1 MGAPK
6 LRVDPKLRID
16 PELRIDP
23 KLRIENVALRFRSR
37 TGVPVTALDNI
48 SFDVE
53 DKEFSVIVGPSGCGK
68 TSLLRLVAGLI
79 EPTEGSISLDNARIS
94 GPGKDR
100 GMVFQSST
108 LFPWLTVQDNVEFG
122 LRIARMPAAQRRE
135 TARRFIAQVGLNGF
149 ERLYPKQLS
158 GGMMQ
163 RVALARALA
172 NDPAVLLMDEPFGAL
187 DSQTRS
193 LMQELLLDIWQSSH
207 KTVLFITH
215 DIDES
220 ILLGDRVYVMTARP
234 GRIKELV
241 EIDLPRP
248 RTVDMLTTDAFITI
262 KRRIMHSIHEEA
274 MRSVAS
280 ERQRGIP

>member
-1 MGAPK
+1 MPAS
-6 LRVDPKLRID
+6 PKLRISD
-16 PELRIDP
+16 
-23 KLRIENVALRFRSR
+23 VALRFTPRS
-37 TGVPVTALDNI
+37 GAPVTALENI
-48 SFDVE
+48 SLDVD

-79 EPTEGSISLDNARIS
+79 EPSEGVIYLDNAAVS
-94 GPGKDR
+94 GPGRDR
-100 GMVFQSST
+100 GMVFQSYT

-122 LRIARMPAAQRRE
+122 LRIAGQPADRRRDI
-135 TARRFIAQVGLNGF
+135 ARRFIAQVGLEGF

-172 NDPAVLLMDEPFGAL
+172 NDPAILLMDEPFGAL
-187 DSQTRS
+187 DSQTRT
-193 LMQELLLDIWQSSH
+193 LMQELLLDIWQQSH

-234 GRIKELV
+234 GRIKEMV

-248 RTVDMLTTDAFITI
+248 RTFEMLTSDAFMAI
-262 KRRIMHSIHEEA
+262 KRRIMGSIHEEA
-274 MRSVAS
+274 MQSVAS
-280 ERQRGIP
+280 ERRR

>member
-1 MGAPK
+1 MGVP
-6 LRVDPKLRID
+6 
-16 PELRIDP
+16 P
-23 KLRIENVALRFRSR
+23 KLRIENVALRFTSR
-37 TGVPVTALDNI
+37 NGASVTALDNI
-48 SFDVE
+48 SLDVE

-79 EPTEGSISLDNARIS
+79 EPSEGTILLDNARIS

-100 GMVFQSST
+100 GMVFQSYT
-108 LFPWLTVQDNVEFG
+108 LFPWLTVQNNVEFG
-122 LRIARMPAAQRRE
+122 LRIGGMPTSLRQE
-135 TARRFIAQVGLNGF
+135 IARRFIAQVGLEGF
-149 ERLYPKQLS
+149 ERLYPRQLS

-172 NDPAVLLMDEPFGAL
+172 NDPAILLMDEPFGAL

-193 LMQELLLDIWQSSH
+193 VMQELLLDIWQQSH

-215 DIDES
+215 DIDEL

-234 GRIKELV
+234 GRIKERV
-241 EIDLPRP
+241 HIDLPRP
-248 RTVDMLTTDAFITI
+248 RNVDMLTSDAFMSI

-274 MRSVAS
+274 MRSIAL
-280 ERQRGIP
+280 

>member
-1 MGAPK
+1 MGDGDVIAAPAAALK
-6 LRVDPKLRID
+6 PAKLRIAD
-16 PELRIDP
+16 
-23 KLRIENVALRFRSR
+23 VALRFTPRR
-37 TGVPVTALDNI
+37 GAPVTALERI
-48 SFDVE
+48 SLDVR
-53 DKEFSVIVGPSGCGK
+53 DQEFSVIVGPSGCGK

-79 EPTEGSISLDNARIS
+79 EPSEGAIWLDDRRVT
-94 GPGKDR
+94 GPGRDR
-100 GMVFQSST
+100 GMVFQSYT
-108 LFPWLTVQDNVEFG
+108 LFPWLTVQQNVEFG
-122 LRIARMPAAQRRE
+122 LKVAGMPPRQRHDVS
-135 TARRFIAQVGLNGF
+135 RRFILQVGLEGF
-149 ERLYPKQLS
+149 ERHYPRQLS

-193 LMQELLLDIWQSSH
+193 LMQELLLDIWQQSS

-234 GRIKELV
+234 GRIKEMV

-248 RTVDMLTTDAFITI
+248 RHVDMLTSAAFMGL
-262 KRRIMHSIHEEA
+262 KRHIMRLIHEEA
-274 MRSVAS
+274 VLSFAS
-280 ERQRGIP
+280 GEA

>member
-1 MGAPK
+1 VGAPK
-6 LRVDPKLRID
+6 LRID
-16 PELRIDP
+16 
-23 KLRIENVALRFRSR
+23 NVALRFKSR
-37 TGVPVTALDNI
+37 TGMPVTALDNI
-48 SFDVE
+48 SFEVE

-100 GMVFQSST
+100 GMVFQSYT

-122 LRIARMPAAQRRE
+122 MRIAGVAAAQRRE

-234 GRIKELV
+234 GRIKEMV

-248 RTVDMLTTDAFITI
+248 RTVEMLTTDAFISI

-274 MRSVAS
+274 MRSVVT
-280 ERQRGIP
+280 ERQNIG

>member
-1 MGAPK
+1 VAA
-6 LRVDPKLRID
+6 PKLRID
-16 PELRIDP
+16 
-23 KLRIENVALRFRSR
+23 NVALRFKPR
-37 TGVPVTALDNI
+37 TGDPVTALENI
-48 SFDVE
+48 SLGVG

-79 EPTEGSISLDNARIS
+79 EPTEGSISLDNTSIS

-100 GMVFQSST
+100 GMVFQSYT

-122 LRIARMPAAQRRE
+122 LRIAGIPTAQRRE
-135 TARRFIAQVGLNGF
+135 ASRRYIAQVGLTGF

-172 NDPAVLLMDEPFGAL
+172 NDPAILLMDEPFGAL

-234 GRIKELV
+234 GRIKEMV

-248 RTVDMLTTDAFITI
+248 RTVEMLTSNAFMAI

-274 MRSVAS
+274 MRSVAIA
-280 ERQRGIP
+280 RT

>member
-1 MGAPK
+1 VAATLEVRDLVKAFATGHRA
-6 LRVDPKLRID
+6 VD
-16 PELRIDP
+16 
-23 KLRIENVALRFRSR
+23 
-37 TGVPVTALDNI
+37 GVTFTVPAG
-48 SFDVE
+48 E
-53 DKEFSVIVGPSGCGK
+53 IVVLLGPSGCGK

-79 EPTEGSISLDNARIS
+79 EPTEGWITLDNARIS

-100 GMVFQSST
+100 GMVFQSYT

-122 LRIARMPAAQRRE
+122 LRIAGMAAAQRRE
-135 TARRFIAQVGLNGF
+135 TARRFITQVGLNGF
-149 ERLYPKQLS
+149 EQLYPKQLS

-234 GRIKELV
+234 GRIKEMV

-248 RTVDMLTTDAFITI
+248 RTVEMLTTDAFMGI

-274 MRSVAS
+274 MRSVAT
-280 ERQRGIP
+280 ERQDLR

>member
-1 MGAPK
+1 VAA
-6 LRVDPKLRID
+6 
-16 PELRIDP
+16 P

-37 TGVPVTALDNI
+37 TGAPVTALDNI
-48 SFDVE
+48 SLVVE

-79 EPTEGSISLDNARIS
+79 EPTEGSISLDNTSIS

-100 GMVFQSST
+100 GMVFQSYA

-122 LRIARMPAAQRRE
+122 LRIAGIPAAQRRE
-135 TARRFIAQVGLNGF
+135 TSRRYIAEVGLTGF

-172 NDPAVLLMDEPFGAL
+172 NDPAILLMDEPFGAL

-234 GRIKELV
+234 GRIKEMV
-241 EIDLPRP
+241 EIGLPRP
-248 RTVDMLTTDAFITI
+248 RTVEMLTSDAFMAI
-262 KRRIMHSIHEEA
+262 KRRIMRSIHEEA
-274 MRSVAS
+274 MRSVAI
-280 ERQRGIP
+280 ERT

>member
-1 MGAPK
+1 MG
-6 LRVDPKLRID
+6 DS
-16 PELRIDP
+16 ELMLQTATRAAV
-23 KLRIENVALRFRSR
+23 KLRIEDVALRFTPRR
-37 TGVPVTALDNI
+37 GAPVTALERI
-48 SFDVE
+48 SLDVR

-79 EPTEGSISLDNARIS
+79 EPTEGAIWLDEQRIT
-94 GPGKDR
+94 GPGRDR
-100 GMVFQSST
+100 GMVFQSYT
-108 LFPWLTVQDNVEFG
+108 LFPWLTVQQNVEFG
-122 LRIARMPAAQRRE
+122 LKISGVSPQQR
-135 TARRFIAQVGLNGF
+135 ADISRRFIAQVGLEGF
-149 ERLYPKQLS
+149 ERHYPKQLS

-193 LMQELLLDIWQSSH
+193 LMQELLLDIWQQSS

-234 GRIKELV
+234 GRIKEMV

-248 RTVDMLTTDAFITI
+248 RSVDVLTSEAFMTL
-262 KRRIMHSIHEEA
+262 KRRIMRLIHEEA
-274 MRSVAS
+274 VRSFATD
-280 ERQRGIP
+280 GA

>member
-1 MGAPK
+1 VAAA
-6 LRVDPKLRID
+6 KLRID
-16 PELRIDP
+16 
-23 KLRIENVALRFRSR
+23 NVVLRFKSR
-37 TGVPVTALDNI
+37 TGDAITALENI
-48 SFDVE
+48 SLNVE

-68 TSLLRLVAGLI
+68 SSLLRLVAGLI
-79 EPTEGSISLDNARIS
+79 EPTEGSISLDNVSIS

-100 GMVFQSST
+100 GMVFQSYT

-122 LRIARMPAAQRRE
+122 LRLAGIPTAQRRE
-135 TARRFIAQVGLNGF
+135 TSRRYIAQVGLTGF

-172 NDPAVLLMDEPFGAL
+172 NDPAMLLMDEPFGAL

-215 DIDES
+215 DIDEA

-234 GRIKELV
+234 GRIKEMV
-241 EIDLPRP
+241 EIGLPRP
-248 RTVDMLTTDAFITI
+248 RIVEMLTSDAFMAI

-274 MRSVAS
+274 RRSVAI
-280 ERQRGIP
+280 ERP

>member
-1 MGAPK
+1 VGDSELTVGAPP
-6 LRVDPKLRID
+6 LTRAKLRIAD
-16 PELRIDP
+16 
-23 KLRIENVALRFRSR
+23 VALRFTPKRGAS
-37 TGVPVTALDNI
+37 VTALERI
-48 SFDVE
+48 SLDIG

-79 EPTEGSISLDNARIS
+79 VPSEGAIWLDDSRVT
-94 GPGKDR
+94 GPGRER
-100 GMVFQSST
+100 GMVFQSYT
-108 LFPWLTVQDNVEFG
+108 LFPWLTVRQNVEFG
-122 LRIARMPAAQRRE
+122 LKVAGLRPQHRHEI
-135 TARRFIAQVGLNGF
+135 ARRFITQVGLDGF
-149 ERLYPKQLS
+149 ERHYPKQLS

-193 LMQELLLDIWQSSH
+193 LMQELLLDIWQQSS

-220 ILLGDRVYVMTARP
+220 ILLGDRVHVMTARP
-234 GRIKELV
+234 GRIKEMV

-248 RTVDMLTTDAFITI
+248 RSVDVLTSARFMSL
-262 KRRIMHSIHEEA
+262 KRHIMRLIHEEA
-274 MRSVAS
+274 VRSFSAG
-280 ERQRGIP
+280 EA